1 MEDFMNHETQELIE
15 KAQKIISRTGN
26 KRGTKYPKSL
36 RKIVISL
43 RLDHN
48 LSVKEVTKHVGVST
62 YSAREWPKSFL
73 NRGKFNQLSIIKNN
87 ENLNLPDQKNH
98 DYSEE
103 IKQIIFS
110 QRVLIV
116 LTALLIFESLAF
128 HLIS

>member
-15 KAQKIISRTGN
+15 KAKKITLRTGT
-26 KRGTKYPKSL
+26 KKGTKYPKVL
-36 RKIVISL
+36 KKIVISL

-48 LSVKEVTKHVGVST
+48 LSVKEIAEYVGVSS
-62 YSAREWPKSFL
+62 YSAREWPKRFQNKNQF
-73 NRGKFNQLSIIKNN
+73 NRLSIVKDQNTIKLPK
-87 ENLNLPDQKNH
+87 ENFRNSSKEFKLMVFN
-98 DYSEE
+98 
-103 IKQIIFS
+103 